1 MGKPTETRR
10 AEIIL
15 GALSAAADLGL
26 GAATTQ
32 AIADR
37 VGIGQSTI
45 FRHYKSRDEI
55 FAAAI
60 ESIGANML
68 RALEPYF
75 SGGDSAAVR
84 LKEMIHAQLIFVS
97 NNRGLPRILF
107 SDSLH
112 IDSPILKQNVQ
123 RVMRNYSSRVVQLV
137 QEGIE
142 AGEFDK
148 QLDPTE
154 TVRYLMMLIQGL
166 LMRWSLFDFNFD
178 LEAEAAPL
186 WDFFSR
192 ILKAE

>member
-84 LKEMIHAQLIFVS
+84 LKEMIHAQLIFVN

-154 TVRYLMMLIQGL
+154 TVRYL
-166 LMRWSLFDFNFD
+166 
-178 LEAEAAPL
+178 
-186 WDFFSR
+186 
-192 ILKAE
+192 